1 MKNKKIHP
9 VEFFNN
15 NRAMAKAKAIKE
27 MKKFKKSLVKA
38 QEGISTDSTKI
49 YNQWAKEDAILSK
62 EFENKGDKK
71 GANMAMDVMMY
82 HLDAADRQKNKGKAG
97 FDKYGFP
104 LSKKK
109 NWWDK
114 Y

>member
-1 MKNKKIHP
+1 MKSKKTNP
-9 VEFFNN
+9 LKFFNDN
-15 NRAMAKAKAIKE
+15 KAMAKAKAGME

-38 QEGISTDSTKI
+38 QKGISTDSTKI
-49 YNQWAKEDAILSK
+49 YNQWAQDDAILSK
-62 EFENKGDKK
+62 KFENRGDKE

-82 HLDAADRQKNKGKAG
+82 HINAADRQKNKGKAG

-109 NWWDK
+109 NWWDN